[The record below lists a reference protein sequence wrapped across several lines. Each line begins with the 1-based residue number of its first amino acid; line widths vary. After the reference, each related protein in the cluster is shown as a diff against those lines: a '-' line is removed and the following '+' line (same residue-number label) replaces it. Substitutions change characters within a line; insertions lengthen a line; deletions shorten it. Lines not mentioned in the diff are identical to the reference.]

1 MQKIQEGQRKLEL
14 ARNEKEKIE
23 AQKRLKAEQ
32 KRINRQRA
40 IERKQLDAQ
49 RKAAQRE
56 KQEAMQR
63 ERKLMKIKKK
73 EEERLKKL
81 EEMKRQAQ
89 VAATEKEK
97 IDAQKKLKLE
107 QQRINKEREL
117 ERKQIQATALAN
129 ARAKQ
134 NDLKRQ
140 QQLRN
145 EAKRLKNLNNKKNN
159 LIRKGEENSKIQ
171 EINNLENNRVNKFAN
186 QKTLSKYL
194 QNIGMNR
201 ANRKT
206 FMARLKTNRLNIIK
220 ANAKKFM
227 NNKKKPNV
235 KPEPVNNKKPNN
247 NVKPVNEKKP
257 NVKPVNE
264 KKPNVKPVNEKKPNV
279 KPVNEK
285 KPNIKPVNNKKPN
298 NNAPNVKPVNE
309 KKPNVKPQEPKVNKF
324 ANQKTLSKYLQNLGM
339 KRGNRKT
346 FMARLGK
353 NKLENIQSN
362 AKKFMNDKKKPN
374 VKPQEPKVNKFA
386 NQKTLS
392 KYLQNLGMNRGNRK
406 TFMARLGKNKLENI
420 QSNANKFMNDKKK
433 HNVKV
438 NKFAN
443 QKTLSKYLQNL
454 GMNRGNRKTFMAR
467 LGKNKLE
474 NIQSSSKKF
483 MNDKKKPNVKVNKFV
498 NQKTLSK
505 YLQNLGMNRGNRKT
519 FMARLGKNKL
529 ENIQSNAKKF
539 MNDKKKPNVKPQEPK
554 VNKFANQKSLS
565 KYLQNLGMKRGN
577 RKTFMARLGKN
588 KLENIQSN
596 AKKFM
601 NDKKKPNVKPQE
613 PKVNKFANQKVLS
626 KYLQNVGM
634 NRGNRKT
641 FMARLKSEKLNAIK
655 ANVKKFMNAKKEP
668 KVNKFANQKTLS
680 KYLQNVGMNRG
691 NRKTFMARLKSE
703 KLNAIKANAKKFM
716 NKPKELSNT
725 DKGVRWK
732 LFNSPKYNKLTTKE
746 REDLF
751 KRWMNKKNK
760 TIWANAQKLQASR
773 TKSIVPVKTNA
784 PKAKPVTATNMKKE
798 FQNLMKSKGVSA
810 DSAFKRLSLKY
821 HPNKGG
827 KQENFIRLQS
837 IRDELKTTKN
847 TGRQSLLNRINKNVP
862 RETNFSQGRMKWK
875 SAIKAAKNSELAK
888 IKQLLDN
895 KLKLKK
901 NVESTVKNVGK
912 KKQLLHQLMS
922 YKNDTATRRKQML
935 ALPAPK
941 PVNKFAN
948 QKALS
953 KHLQNLK
960 MNRSDRTKFVARLKT
975 QKLNVIKANA
985 KKFMNAKARAS
996 AKAKANAK

>member
-1 MQKIQEGQRKLEL
+1 
-14 ARNEKEKIE
+14 
-23 AQKRLKAEQ
+23 
-32 KRINRQRA
+32 
-40 IERKQLDAQ
+40 
-49 RKAAQRE
+49 
-56 KQEAMQR
+56 
-63 ERKLMKIKKK
+63 
-73 EEERLKKL
+73 
-81 EEMKRQAQ
+81 
-89 VAATEKEK
+89 
-97 IDAQKKLKLE
+97 
-107 QQRINKEREL
+107 
-117 ERKQIQATALAN
+117 
-129 ARAKQ
+129 
-134 NDLKRQ
+134 
-140 QQLRN
+140 
-145 EAKRLKNLNNKKNN
+145 
-159 LIRKGEENSKIQ
+159 
-171 EINNLENNRVNKFAN
+171 
-186 QKTLSKYL
+186 
-194 QNIGMNR
+194 
-201 ANRKT
+201 
-206 FMARLKTNRLNIIK
+206 
-220 ANAKKFM
+220 
-227 NNKKKPNV
+227 
-235 KPEPVNNKKPNN
+235 
-247 NVKPVNEKKP
+247 VNEKKP

-279 KPVNEK
+279 
-285 KPNIKPVNNKKPN
+285 KPVNNKKPN

-420 QSNANKFMNDKKK
+420 QSNA
-433 HNVKV
+433 
-438 NKFAN
+438 
-443 QKTLSKYLQNL
+443 
-454 GMNRGNRKTFMAR
+454 
-467 LGKNKLE
+467 
-474 NIQSSSKKF
+474 
-483 MNDKKKPNVKVNKFV
+483 
-498 NQKTLSK
+498 
-505 YLQNLGMNRGNRKT
+505 
-519 FMARLGKNKL
+519 
-529 ENIQSNAKKF
+529 
-539 MNDKKKPNVKPQEPK
+539 
-554 VNKFANQKSLS
+554 
-565 KYLQNLGMKRGN
+565 
-577 RKTFMARLGKN
+577 
-588 KLENIQSN
+588 
-596 AKKFM
+596 KKFM

-668 KVNKFANQKTLS
+668 KVNKFANQKVLSKYLQNVGMNRGNRKTFMARLKSEKLNAIKANVKKFMNAKKEPKVNKFANQKVLS

-901 NVESTVKNVGK
+901 NVESTVKNAGK
-912 KKQLLHQLMS
+912 KKQLLHQLMA

-996 AKAKANAK
+996 AKAKANAKRKANNNARREREKKARIAKASQPRVAPKTKKGKAKYRKRR

>member
-171 EINNLENNRVNKFAN
+171 EIKNLENNRVNKFAN

-235 KPEPVNNKKPNN
+235 KPNVKTVNEKKP

-386 NQKTLS
+386 NQKVLS
-392 KYLQNLGMNRGNRK
+392 KYLQNVGMNRGNRK
-406 TFMARLGKNKLENI
+406 TFMARLKSEKL
-420 QSNANKFMNDKKK
+420 NAIKA
-433 HNVKV
+433 NV
-438 NKFAN
+438 
-443 QKTLSKYLQNL
+443 
-454 GMNRGNRKTFMAR
+454 
-467 LGKNKLE
+467 
-474 NIQSSSKKF
+474 KKF
-483 MNDKKKPNVKVNKFV
+483 MN
-498 NQKTLSK
+498 
-505 YLQNLGMNRGNRKT
+505 
-519 FMARLGKNKL
+519 
-529 ENIQSNAKKF
+529 AKK
-539 MNDKKKPNVKPQEPK
+539 
-554 VNKFANQKSLS
+554 
-565 KYLQNLGMKRGN
+565 
-577 RKTFMARLGKN
+577 
-588 KLENIQSN
+588 
-596 AKKFM
+596 
-601 NDKKKPNVKPQE
+601 E

-668 KVNKFANQKTLS
+668 KVNKFANQKVLSKYLQNVGMNRGNRKTFMARLKSEKLNAIKANVKKFMNAKKEPKVNKFANQKVLS

-922 YKNDTATRRKQML
+922 YKND
-935 ALPAPK
+935 
-941 PVNKFAN
+941 
-948 QKALS
+948 
-953 KHLQNLK
+953 
-960 MNRSDRTKFVARLKT
+960 
-975 QKLNVIKANA
+975 
-985 KKFMNAKARAS
+985 
-996 AKAKANAK
+996 

>member
-171 EINNLENNRVNKFAN
+171 EIKNLENNRVNKFAN

-285 KPNIKPVNNKKPN
+285 KPNVKPVNEKKPNVKPVNEKKPNVKPVNNKKPNNNVKPVNEKKPNVKPVNEKKPNVKPVNNKKPN

-324 ANQKTLSKYLQNLGM
+324 ANQKTLSKY
-339 KRGNRKT
+339 
-346 FMARLGK
+346 
-353 NKLENIQSN
+353 
-362 AKKFMNDKKKPN
+362 P
-374 VKPQEPKVNKFA
+374 
-386 NQKTLS
+386 
-392 KYLQNLGMNRGNRK
+392 
-406 TFMARLGKNKLENI
+406 
-420 QSNANKFMNDKKK
+420 
-433 HNVKV
+433 
-438 NKFAN
+438 
-443 QKTLSKYLQNL
+443 
-454 GMNRGNRKTFMAR
+454 
-467 LGKNKLE
+467 
-474 NIQSSSKKF
+474 
-483 MNDKKKPNVKVNKFV
+483 
-498 NQKTLSK
+498 
-505 YLQNLGMNRGNRKT
+505 
-519 FMARLGKNKL
+519 
-529 ENIQSNAKKF
+529 
-539 MNDKKKPNVKPQEPK
+539 
-554 VNKFANQKSLS
+554 
-565 KYLQNLGMKRGN
+565 QNLGMKRGN

-668 KVNKFANQKTLS
+668 KVNKFANQKVLS

-732 LFNSPKYNKLTTKE
+732 LFNSPKYNKLTTGE